1 MGKVLRFE
9 SYICFGSKFEGHYSV
24 FKAFL
29 KILKN
34 QTNMPME
41 FLEFVLAIWVKSKSY
56 SELWEYYFHSE
67 PWETNFDKPY

>member
-9 SYICFGSKFEGHYSV
+9 SYVLGQNWRDCLV
-24 FKAFL
+24 FLRL

-41 FLEFVLAIWVKSKSY
+41 FLEFVLAIWVKSESY
-56 SELWEYYFHSE
+56 SELWKYYFHSE